1 MTASGVKYSRIVL
14 KISGES
20 FRGERG
26 YGIDPEAVAYVAQQI
41 KIVHEMGVELGVVVG
56 GGNLLRGAEAEAE
69 GMDRATADYA
79 GMLGTIINAL
89 ALQDALERRYD
100 VVTRTQTAINVSQ
113 IAEPYIRRRAIRHLE
128 KGRVVLF
135 AAGTGDPYMTT
146 DTTASLRAVEIGAKV
161 LLMAKHDVDGVYA
174 SDPHVDPDAAK
185 LDFVTYVE
193 ALGRRLK
200 VMDSTAISLC
210 MENNLPIIVFDLF
223 RPGSIEN
230 IIMGERL
237 GSLVAAEPAR

>member
-146 DTTASLRAVEIGAKV
+146 DTTASLRAVEIGANV

-185 LDFVTYVE
+185 LDFVTYAE

-237 GSLVAAEPAR
+237 GSLVAAEPVR

>member
-1 MTASGVKYSRIVL
+1 MTSSGAKYDRVVL
-14 KISGES
+14 KLSGES

-26 YGIDPEAVAYVAQQI
+26 YGIDPEAVAYMAQEI
-41 KIVHEMGVELGVVVG
+41 KRVQEMGVELGVVVG
-56 GGNLLRGAEAEAE
+56 GGNLIRGAEAEAE

-89 ALQDALERRYD
+89 FLQDSLERRYG
-100 VVTRTQTAINVSQ
+100 VATRTQSAINVSQ

-135 AAGTGDPYMTT
+135 AGGTGDPYMTT

-161 LLMAKHDVDGVYA
+161 VLMAKHGVDGVYA
-174 SDPHVDPDAAK
+174 SDPRVDPNAAK
-185 LDFVTYVE
+185 LEFVTYMSVLE
-193 ALGRRLK
+193 KRLG
-200 VMDSTAISLC
+200 VMDSTAVSLC

-223 RPGSIEN
+223 KPGTIEH
-230 IIMGERL
+230 ILRGEPL
-237 GSLVAAEPAR
+237 GSLVAAEPGR

>member
-1 MTASGVKYSRIVL
+1 VTASGVKYSRIVL

-41 KIVHEMGVELGVVVG
+41 KTVHEMGVELGVVVG

-237 GSLVAAEPAR
+237 GSLVAAEPVR